1 MDAGE
6 LGDKITS
13 TWSYIQSNTI
23 LMDLTLTAIVLV
35 VLYAVIKTSHK
46 VFSGLYK
53 RGVMT
58 EKAAERMSR
67 TIDLI
72 SYILALIAILYIF
85 TQAEQLSIL
94 VIALIVLSI
103 IVSWDVLVNL
113 VGYYTI
119 MISRILEVGSYVEV
133 AGVSGRVREV
143 NLLHTVLETSN
154 GINRV
159 PNKEFLRKTY
169 IVYGETINV
178 CVKIRLNH
186 NGDPSKLPGMEK
198 QLTALL
204 ETRKGEFLAIPEE
217 KIRLTPLKIT
227 GEYGEYILK
236 TRMQGPRYDP
246 HRIGQL
252 VRIITTS
259 IITAGLQGEVEAVK
273 CP

>member
-1 MDAGE
+1 LDTGE
-6 LGDKITS
+6 LWNTISS
-13 TWSYIQSNTI
+13 TWNYIQNNTI
-23 LMDLTLTAIVLV
+23 LFDLTLTAIVLV
-35 VLYAVIKTSHK
+35 VLYAVVKTSHK

-58 EKAAERMSR
+58 EKAAERVSR

-113 VGYYTI
+113 VGYYTL
-119 MISRILEVGSYVEV
+119 MISRVLEIGSYVEV
-133 AGVSGRVREV
+133 AGVTGRVREV

-169 IVYGETINV
+169 MVYGETINV
-178 CVKIRLNH
+178 CVKIRLDH
-186 NGDPSKLPGMEK
+186 KGDPSNLSGMEK
-198 QLTALL
+198 QLVSLL
-204 ETRKGEFLAIPEE
+204 EARKGEFLAVPEE

-227 GEYGEYILK
+227 REYGEYIMK

-252 VRIITTS
+252 VRIVTTS
-259 IITAGLQGEVEAVK
+259 MITAGLNGEVEAVK